1 MKKIL
6 IVQPIHKEGIKL
18 LEKEAKIKIA
28 SNTDKETL
36 VNEVKDCDAILVRD
50 AKVPAEVILNASKL
64 KVIGRHGAGVDN
76 IDMKVVTERRILVVN
91 APEANVNSVA
101 EHVLCMIL
109 ALTKNLVMM
118 DREVREGRFAS
129 RSKVVNMEISRKKVG
144 IIGLGKNGFMLAKML
159 RALNAEIIAYD
170 PYIDPSSI
178 EGSGI
183 KLVQNINYVY
193 LNSDIISLH
202 LPLTEETKGMIGMKE
217 FKKMKKDAYIV
228 NASRGLIIK
237 ENELC
242 EALKKKEIKGA
253 ALDVFEEEPLK
264 INNPLLRLENIILSP
279 HNAALTEE
287 ALIKMAIHSA
297 QGILDYFNGKQPKYM
312 VNPEVIK

>member
-1 MKKIL
+1 MKKLL

-18 LEKEAKIKIA
+18 LEKKIKIKIA
-28 SNTDKETL
+28 SNINKETL
-36 VNEVKDCDAILVRD
+36 INEVRDCDAILVRD
-50 AKVPAEVILNASKL
+50 AKIPAEVILNAPKL

-76 IDMKVVTERRILVVN
+76 IDMKVATERRILVVN

-109 ALTKNLVMM
+109 ALAKNLVMM
-118 DREVREGRFAS
+118 DREVREGKFAS

-144 IIGLGKNGFMLAKML
+144 IIGLGKIGFKLAKML

-170 PYIDPSSI
+170 PYIDPYSI
-178 EGSGI
+178 VGSGI
-183 KLVQNINYVY
+183 KLVQNINYIY

-202 LPLTEETKGMIGMKE
+202 LALTEETKGMIGMKE

-228 NASRGLIIK
+228 NASRGSIIK

-242 EALKKKEIKGA
+242 EALKNKEIKGA
-253 ALDVFEEEPLK
+253 ALDVFEDEPVK
-264 INNPLLRLENIILSP
+264 KDNPLLKLENIILSP

-287 ALIKMAIHSA
+287 ALRKMAIQSA